1 MLPKSKRFL
10 NFPFTFFEKPSYLC
24 RINDLIQID
33 MQKVIHVQNLTKQF
47 GSFKALNSFDITVNK
62 GEVHGFLGPNGSG
75 KTTTIKILL
84 GLIRKTSG
92 EVSLLGGNPWKDVV
106 ELHKRLAYVPGDVN
120 LWPDLT
126 GGEVIDFLGR
136 LRGNFNTNRRDELIE
151 KFHLDP
157 SKKCKTYSTGNRQK
171 VALISAFSSDVELI
185 ILDEPT
191 SGLDPLMSSLFRE
204 CVREANQNGITILFS
219 SHILTEVEELCNR
232 VTIIKDGKTID
243 SGSLENMR
251 HFSLMNIVAET
262 QNPVSGL
269 DTLRG
274 IHNLDISG
282 NNVTFQAEA
291 GVLQEAV
298 TLLTRYGIKSLQSH
312 PPTLEDLFMRHYK

>member
-1 MLPKSKRFL
+1 
-10 NFPFTFFEKPSYLC
+10 
-24 RINDLIQID
+24 

-47 GSFKALNSFDITVNK
+47 GSFKALDSFDITVNK

-204 CVREANQNGITILFS
+204 CVRETNQNGITILFS

-243 SGSLENMR
+243 SGSLEDMR

-291 GVLQEAV
+291 GALQEAV

-312 PPTLEDLFMRHYK
+312 PPTLKDLFMRYYK

>member
-1 MLPKSKRFL
+1 MQ
-10 NFPFTFFEKPSYLC
+10 EV
-24 RINDLIQID
+24 ID
-33 MQKVIHVQNLTKQF
+33 VQDLTKQF
-47 GSFKALNSFDITVNK
+47 GSFKALDSFDITVSK

-171 VALISAFSSDVELI
+171 VVLISAFSSDVELI

-243 SGSLENMR
+243 SGSLEDMR

-291 GVLQEAV
+291 GILQEAV